1 MSNLNNYDPNE
12 ELPSPSF
19 EVLNQMLSLPNIF
32 DENKS
37 STPTGIGPSYH
48 NSLDSLTQAITL
60 SGMFPFE
67 NLQHSLDTNKCQ
79 HTYSCHNLETTLSSH
94 NNFEVTLMNSNSKSL
109 LSSTDIICHAK
120 LESEDEKLLILA
132 EPKAFYRDRY
142 SCETDRT
149 KNRAQRY
156 IRADD
161 NQLKYEYP
169 TVKIP
174 TKWCDLKRQIY
185 IRVTSVTIKN
195 ELLLYHC
202 IHPYE
207 IDTSENNVIKD
218 PENNSLYFR
227 INKDE
232 FIKGEKSFQ
241 ISRKKMLQNDLKSY
255 GPFRLFNSG
264 QPDTQCI
271 LNSQDAKCKIA
282 TYQLKKSQ
290 FIFTIAER
298 HNNRFFPIP
307 ILDTSVASQ
316 IIVDEVTDKRNSTIN
331 PSNDQIKCIPQKGD
345 WQGDEEVLIIMSKP
359 IKGKKYTIC
368 FDFGL
373 FGEQIVNEITHID
386 TKIIL
391 FRTPPCPILPGDKN
405 FQVSVIIKENNLL
418 LSSIDFYYVTP
429 MKPTINLCRRCQ
441 SNINDNRRSN
451 KRRCEYDEYIET
463 DNGESLISHMKQLS
477 IEQKP
482 IQSHIPISSNE
493 KDTKFDKYLNQLKV
507 ALEKFVRTNDPSQL
521 FRRTRIL
528 LSKCD
533 ENSLPLNDAIQRGH
547 IEIALSLIE
556 QVLDMNSSQGL
567 LEKGNENGE
576 TPLLIAAK
584 CNQWKLI
591 EVILK
596 NRSDLVEQKD
606 KNDNNLLHLLANL
619 NEDGGAE
626 NIKNIFKILSNDT
639 KQILLIGKNKL
650 SQTPLEIAQSHGNTQ
665 CIDMLNF
672 SINGGKKSI

>member
-1 MSNLNNYDPNE
+1 IDININNIGTTLTDLNSWNLYNSNPLQRSTTD
-12 ELPSPSF
+12 
-19 EVLNQMLSLPNIF
+19 F
-32 DENKS
+32 DEVFMTQFQNVCGNNNDLELYAS
-37 STPTGIGPSYH
+37 NAERVIDTMDNSYVEALL
-48 NSLDSLTQAITL
+48 ND
-60 SGMFPFE
+60 
-67 NLQHSLDTNKCQ
+67 CQ
-79 HTYSCHNLETTLSSH
+79 YERIH
-94 NNFEVTLMNSNSKSL
+94 
-109 LSSTDIICHAK
+109 II
-120 LESEDEKLLILA
+120 SQ
-132 EPKAFYRDRY
+132 PKAFYRGRY
-142 SCETDRT
+142 PSEIDKL
-149 KNRAQRY
+149 KNRAKRF
-156 IRADD
+156 IRAE
-161 NQLKYEYP
+161 NNGNRHEYP
-169 TVKIP
+169 TVQIP
-174 TKWCDLKRQIY
+174 SQWYHSNQQLY
-185 IRVTSVTIKN
+185 IRVTLVTVTSDRIP
-195 ELLLYHC
+195 YHC

-207 IDTSENNVIKD
+207 IDTPEDNVIQNL
-218 PENNSLYFR
+218 ENNSLYFR
-227 INKDE
+227 INENE
-232 FIKGEKSFQ
+232 FIKGKKSFL
-241 ISRKKMLQNDLKSY
+241 IIVKKQKQDDLKSY
-255 GPFRLFNSG
+255 GPMRLLDYEQDETPSIETP
-264 QPDTQCI
+264 QEVKQKI
-271 LNSQDAKCKIA
+271 LL
-282 TYQLKKSQ
+282 YQLWKSQ
-290 FIFTIAER
+290 LVFTLAKQQDNNIF
-298 HNNRFFPIP
+298 PVP
-307 ILDTSVASQ
+307 ILHTLAKSQ
-316 IIVDEVTDKRNSTIN
+316 IMVDGLPFGRDLSMNLSNGKPNN
-331 PSNDQIKCIPQKGD
+331 PIKCIPQKGD
-345 WQGDEEVLIIMSKP
+345 WQGDDEVLIIMSKP

-386 TKIIL
+386 TKTIL

-451 KRRCEYDEYIET
+451 KRICEYNEYIET
-463 DNGESLISHMKQLS
+463 DSGESLISHMKQLS

>member
-94 NNFEVTLMNSNSKSL
+94 NNFEVTLMN
-109 LSSTDIICHAK
+109 T
-120 LESEDEKLLILA
+120 

-174 TKWCDLKRQIY
+174 TKWRDPKRQIY

-316 IIVDEVTDKRNSTIN
+316 IIVDEVTDKKNSTIN

-345 WQGDEEVLIIMSKP
+345 WQGGDEVLIIMPKPIKGKKYTICFDFGLFGEQIVNEITHIDTKTILFRTPPCPILPGDKNFQIPSQWYHSNQQLYIRVTLVTVTSDRIPYHCIHPYEIDTPEDNVIQNLENNSLYFRINENEFIKGKKSFLIIVKKQKQDDLKSYGPMRLLDYEQDETLSIETPQEVKQKILLYQLWKSQLVFTLAKQQDNNIFPVPILHTLAKSQIMVDGLPFGRDLSMNLSNGKPNNPIKCIPQKGDWQGDDEVLIIMSKP

-386 TKIIL
+386 TKTIL

-418 LSSIDFYYVTP
+418 LSSIDFYYVTR
-429 MKPTINLCRRCQ
+429 M
-441 SNINDNRRSN
+441 
-451 KRRCEYDEYIET
+451 
-463 DNGESLISHMKQLS
+463 
-477 IEQKP
+477 
-482 IQSHIPISSNE
+482 
-493 KDTKFDKYLNQLKV
+493 
-507 ALEKFVRTNDPSQL
+507 
-521 FRRTRIL
+521 
-528 LSKCD
+528 
-533 ENSLPLNDAIQRGH
+533 
-547 IEIALSLIE
+547 
-556 QVLDMNSSQGL
+556 
-567 LEKGNENGE
+567 
-576 TPLLIAAK
+576 
-584 CNQWKLI
+584 
-591 EVILK
+591 
-596 NRSDLVEQKD
+596 
-606 KNDNNLLHLLANL
+606 
-619 NEDGGAE
+619 
-626 NIKNIFKILSNDT
+626 
-639 KQILLIGKNKL
+639 
-650 SQTPLEIAQSHGNTQ
+650 
-665 CIDMLNF
+665 
-672 SINGGKKSI
+672 